1 MEYTLSSHESATSHL
16 PGSLIEDV
24 EVMQHAMCTEASAVR
39 YNGKSSPGTGQ
50 PVSATD
56 QVLVYGVEFF
66 QSTAV
71 PAASVESIVRCA
83 GPSSEIPV
91 RANAPTAFEA
101 AQDIKNSLD
110 TLFSGVGW
118 YDTYLKP

>member
-91 RANAPTAFEA
+91 RANAPTALPRSKHGFRTGCEW
-101 AQDIKNSLD
+101 
-110 TLFSGVGW
+110 VGKRS
-118 YDTYLKP
+118 YAGDFGS